1 VRATPAR
8 RRLALRHAARVAA
21 VATVLLGVVGVLAVA
36 GLDLVV
42 HDRLTDQVR
51 AVVQDALRDAEAAG
65 RSGQE
70 APGGSVI
77 GSRGGD
83 DQEGGPLAQWFLGPD
98 GQVEAASVGAPPLT
112 SAARRVGTG
121 LREVQL
127 PGGAWLV
134 GATRVSGGR
143 VVVVGESLAAS
154 QHVFGTLVLG
164 EAVVLP
170 VLLLASFAAAFA
182 IGARAAVPVEMA
194 RQRQLDFTADAS
206 HELRTPLTVIEAET
220 SLALGSLQPD
230 DPARATLERVRAEGA
245 RLRRI
250 VEDLLWLAR
259 LDATPPAA
267 PEEPVDLGALAE
279 ATAARFQAVAREHHQ
294 DLVVQVGEGR
304 TWLFAP
310 PEQLDRLL
318 GVLLDNACRYAG
330 PGGTVRIEVGASG
343 GKVTLRVED
352 SGPGVPE
359 AARGRLFDRFHRAVE
374 DGSGHGLGLAI
385 ADAVVQAT
393 GGRWQV
399 GRSDLGG
406 ALFEV
411 TWRQR

>member
-21 VATVLLGVVGVLAVA
+21 VATALLGVVGVLAVA

-51 AVVQDALRDAEAAG
+51 AVVQDALRDAQAAG

-70 APGGSVI
+70 APGGSVLAP
-77 GSRGGD
+77 RGGD

-98 GQVEAASVGAPPLT
+98 GQVEAASVGAPPLSRT
-112 SAARRVGTG
+112 ARRVGAG
-121 LREVQL
+121 LREVRL
-127 PGGAWLV
+127 AGGAWLV
-134 GATRVSGGR
+134 GATRVPGGR
-143 VVVVGESLAAS
+143 VVAGESLAAS

-170 VLLLASFAAAFA
+170 VLLMASFAAAFA
-182 IGARAAVPVEMA
+182 IGARAAVPVELA

-220 SLALGSLQPD
+220 SLALGSLQPE

-259 LDATPPAA
+259 LDATPPPA

-294 DLVVQVGEGR
+294 HLVVQVGEGR

-330 PGGTVRIEVGASG
+330 PGGMVRIEVEARG
-343 GKVTLRVED
+343 GKVMLRVGD
-352 SGPGVPE
+352 SGPGIPE